1 MPMKCTICVNP
12 HWEKINEMLIN
23 GVSSRRIASQFGVGY
38 KSVQRH
44 KLHLPEKAVAA
55 GARKQLAVSIH
66 MTKTTLEYLDDL
78 IAKVNV
84 MVAQCEK
91 DQDRKNLI
99 AGIREL
105 RECRT
110 LAARITGELSPN
122 QTNIQVNVP
131 SMRDAPEWPVF
142 IRIIEKHP
150 EIRDE
155 LNQALQE
162 LRPC

>member
-1 MPMKCTICVNP
+1 M
-12 HWEKINEMLIN
+12 
-23 GVSSRRIASQFGVGY
+23 G
-38 KSVQRH
+38 KS
-44 KLHLPEKAVAA
+44 
-55 GARKQLAVSIH
+55 
-66 MTKTTLEYLDDL
+66 TLEHLDDL
-78 IAKVNV
+78 IAKVDV
-84 MVAQCEK
+84 MVSQCAT
-91 DQDRKNLI
+91 DQDRKNFI

-142 IRIIEKHP
+142 IRIIERHP